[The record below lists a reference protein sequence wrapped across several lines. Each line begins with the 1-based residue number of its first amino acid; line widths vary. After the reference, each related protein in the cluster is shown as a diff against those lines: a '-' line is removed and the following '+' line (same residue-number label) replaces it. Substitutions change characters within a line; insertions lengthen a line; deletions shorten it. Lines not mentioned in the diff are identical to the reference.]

1 MRKVAAQSVMKN
13 NEKYQK
19 RKKDLFEDKL
29 RKVDQSKGEINH
41 VVSFTQ
47 IRKNKR
53 KEPNKIQITYS

>member
-13 NEKYQK
+13 SEKYQK